1 MRVVTL
7 IDLLGRHG
15 GGEQIALSIATNLD
29 QTRFD
34 STLCISRWPPP
45 GGLDHDMRETV
56 DHLAAVG
63 VGLVGLAR
71 RGKAD
76 FWVWRQLVGLLRR
89 ERVDVLHTHKFG
101 SNVWGSLL
109 GRAAGVPVV
118 IAHEHSWEY
127 EGRPVR
133 QILDRHLIAR
143 RADRLI
149 AVSREDQRR
158 MVEVEGIPLART
170 MFLPNGIPR
179 AQPTNNC
186 DVRAELGIEPE
197 APVIGSVGSL
207 FPVKAFDVL
216 LRATALLTRD
226 RPQLQVLIAGEGT
239 QHEALMAL
247 ARELGVSGSVRFLGR
262 RNDIP
267 EVLRALNIAVCCSL
281 SEGSPLSVME
291 YMRAGLPVVASA
303 VGGVP
308 DLIEAGVHGLLVA
321 PSDPQA
327 LAAALAELLGDPER
341 ARTMGVRAY
350 ERQRAEFDLELMV
363 RRIEGLYEEL
373 LSVARH

>member
-1 MRVVTL
+1 
-7 IDLLGRHG
+7 
-15 GGEQIALSIATNLD
+15 
-29 QTRFD
+29 
-34 STLCISRWPPP
+34 
-45 GGLDHDMRETV
+45 MRETV
-56 DHLAAVG
+56 DLLAAVG